1 MRYIKIQFTAGLD
14 IAAYQEVDSH
24 GQVVAFVDEKGM
36 EFLVPEGCESHVVE
50 DDAIP
55 PFTDV
60 VRLVREKPG
69 PSYTDTDK
77 ETIIRTLT
85 SSLRTNDVPQNFI
98 DQIVSDLSA
107 SL

>member
-14 IAAYQEVDSH
+14 TAAYQEVDDR
-24 GQVVAFVDEKGM
+24 GQVVAYVDEKGN
-36 EFLVPEGCESHVVE
+36 EFDVPEGCESHVVE

-55 PFTDV
+55 PFKEV
-60 VRLVREKPG
+60 VRLVREEPG
-69 PSYTDTDK
+69 PEYTDTDK

-85 SSLRTNDVPQNFI
+85 SSLRDNNIPQQFI